1 MDSLV
6 RIEPFQ
12 WVMRI
17 KSRKSNCPGGLVKG
31 AKAWM
36 RVVGFAERI
45 ARMLCSCFLAVAMA
59 DLSAAKA

>member
-1 MDSLV
+1 
-6 RIEPFQ
+6 
-12 WVMRI
+12 
-17 KSRKSNCPGGLVKG
+17 
-31 AKAWM
+31 M